1 MLKEIYFAQ
10 VNKYE
15 IFYIKCIFVC
25 VHTHDK
31 GREGLQVQHDES
43 VLKMLPRTRQ
53 WCFGDSD

>member
-25 VHTHDK
+25 AHTHDK
-31 GREGLQVQHDES
+31 GREELQVQHDES
-43 VLKMLPRTRQ
+43 GLKMLPRTRQ
-53 WCFGDSD
+53 